1 MSSLKAR
8 QLLVKAAQMSLKER
22 EIFSKE
28 RVAQRLQEIKYL
40 ASQKKVPK
48 ITLRKEVIHLEEDLE
63 GIFNFDEVLRKRDQH
78 EAAKIKALRQQ
89 IEVLRNRIGSAEDKD
104 LVWKVEKL
112 SHLLGECLAR
122 KEIHEEVDYCAQNL
136 LDEKTPEPEVQSK
149 IEAMRH
155 KVQALKDELELNKEL
170 DGVPSEKI
178 AAIEKSIAALEE
190 KLQQIQ
196 VEEGVIPI
204 PQAPG
209 SRHVMLFS
217 APAAKQEEQIKE
229 NL

>member
-1 MSSLKAR
+1 MNVLKAR

-28 RVAQRLQEIKYL
+28 RLVQRLQEIKYL

-48 ITLRKEVIHLEEDLE
+48 ITLRKEIIHLEEDLS
-63 GIFNFDEVLRKRDQH
+63 GLFSFDEILLKRDQR
-78 EAAKIKALRQQ
+78 EAARIKALRQQ
-89 IEVLRNRIGSAEDKD
+89 IEMLRNRITAGEDKD

-136 LDEKTPEPEVQSK
+136 LDEKVPEPEVQSK

-155 KVQALKDELELNKEL
+155 KIQMLKDELELNKAL
-170 DGVPSEKI
+170 DGIAPEKMD
-178 AAIEKSIAALEE
+178 AIEKNIGLLEE
-190 KLQQIQ
+190 KLKEIQ
-196 VEEGVIPI
+196 VHEGVIPI
-204 PQAPG
+204 PEAPAA
-209 SRHVMLFS
+209 RHVMLFG
-217 APAAKQEEQIKE
+217 AKALVEE
-229 NL
+229 N